1 MTLFDLFNQKPYF
14 DTAAGKEFREKSP
27 KMHAVA
33 VVMVM
38 AAIVWLLASIIG
50 AAGSPETPQDEAR
63 NARLYAISYGQ
74 MALEE
79 RLRDPDSVKYDL
91 KAVNLTNGALCYAYK
106 ARNGF
111 GGMVSGVYVLKDGNA
126 MTSNKA
132 FEKYCS
138 GGDFERY

>member
-14 DTAAGKEFREKSP
+14 DTAAGKDFREKSP

-33 VVMVM
+33 VMCVLG
-38 AAIVWLLASIIG
+38 AIAWFFVSVAS
-50 AAGSPETPQDEAR
+50 EPQDKAR
-63 NARLYAISYGQ
+63 DARLHAISYGQ

-79 RLRDPDSVKYDL
+79 RLRDPGSVKYDF

>member
-14 DTAAGKEFREKSP
+14 DTEAGKEFREKSP

-33 VVMVM
+33 VMCVLG
-38 AAIVWLLASIIG
+38 AIAWGFVSV
-50 AAGSPETPQDEAR
+50 GSVPKDSAKD
-63 NARLYAISYGQ
+63 ARLHAISYGQ

-91 KAVNLTNGALCYAYK
+91 KAVNLSNNSLCYSYRAK
-106 ARNGF
+106 NGF

-138 GGDFERY
+138 AGSEYEIY